1 METTTKAIPQAVE
14 KALEAKLEAMK
25 ADPCKITPEALET
38 LLEPAREAN
47 TVLNEAMAAYEGDL
61 ATRRAALDKQAENLD
76 AKIKTLKAQ
85 ISALESQSR
94 EAASRGDL
102 DAAANLDEQAE
113 GLRKQLSTASRKRRI
128 ATSTTCYNVE
138 LSKLLI
144 GDNDLNQT
152 IRSAVEILQANG
164 ESWNDTLLIGYAD
177 GSGSYAFTGNPDSES
192 DQKAIAAVKEAMG
205 LQQYATADDLFFAI
219 DPEGWANVMTMK
231 NRVGSLVQS
240 WNGLVAS
247 NY

>member
-128 ATSTTCYNVE
+128 ATSTE
-138 LSKLLI
+138 LQ
-144 GDNDLNQT
+144 GDADLFKAIKAAKAAYEEAKATGQKYVQEART
-152 IRSAVEILQANG
+152 VVDEWAAFFKQLQDKTKFVG
-164 ESWNDTLLIGYAD
+164 RYGPHMD
-177 GSGSYAFTGNPDSES
+177 GSRYEKIDHHFNAEFYARMAEKQAAE
-192 DQKAIAAVKEAMG
+192 DQEQKEAWEAEKARRRSMG
-205 LQQYATADDLFFAI
+205 NFFA
-219 DPEGWANVMTMK
+219 P
-231 NRVGSLVQS
+231 
-240 WNGLVAS
+240 
-247 NY
+247 